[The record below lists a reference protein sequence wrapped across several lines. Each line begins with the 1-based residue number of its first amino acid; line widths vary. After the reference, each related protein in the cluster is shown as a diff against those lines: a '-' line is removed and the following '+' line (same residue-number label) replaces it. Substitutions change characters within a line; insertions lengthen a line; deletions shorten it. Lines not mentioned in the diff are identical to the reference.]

1 MREMRKSN
9 DPIFLYTLETTVQ
22 AVSHHFP
29 SHSISF
35 NLPDHNTLVCVEG
48 LHVVV
53 AVVPDSEDVGRQFA
67 EFLALVLPDLV
78 HGVNVKVFVWVH
90 CHKDGTSECLKW
102 QRTMRVGKYII

>member
-1 MREMRKSN
+1 MILFFYVRLK
-9 DPIFLYTLETTVQ
+9 LL
-22 AVSHHFP
+22 AVSHHLP

-90 CHKDGTSECLKW
+90 GHKDGTSECLK
-102 QRTMRVGKYII
+102 